1 MAVVCH
7 ADDGYRVLNVLFCIK
22 CHQNRMLVE
31 ICRFNDFQD
40 GGRPSILNFRNLEFM
55 SHDLHRHAILL
66 PCTKFNSAIRVRHL
80 KFKEITFGRVTVTE
94 FQTCCCVPNLIE
106 IR

>member
-22 CHQNRMLVE
+22 FHQNRMIFFVD

-40 GGRPSILNFRNLEFM
+40 GGRRYILNFRNLEFM
-55 SHDLHRHAILL
+55 LCDLYRRAILL
-66 PCTKFNSAIRVRHL
+66 PCTKLTRLLRYGQKTFLMVAVRVQHL
-80 KFKEITFGRVTVTE
+80 K
-94 FQTCCCVPNLIE
+94 L
-106 IR
+106 